1 MDIDG
6 LSEKTI
12 NQFYLE
18 LGLRKLSD
26 IYDLTYEQLIKLDKF
41 KDKKVENLLSS
52 IEKSKN
58 VSLSA
63 FIYALG
69 IKNVGTKTAKD
80 LVQNFKTF
88 DKIRNASYEDLVA
101 IRDVGETVAQS
112 IFDYFNNEENKEEIE
127 RLFKKGIKPKAV
139 ETNENLKL
147 AGKRVVL
154 TGSLSISRLQATKLL
169 EENGAVVL
177 SSVGKETNLVVAGEN
192 AGSKLEKARALG
204 IEIIGEQEFFNL
216 IKK

>member
-1 MDIDG
+1 M
-6 LSEKTI
+6 
-12 NQFYLE
+12 
-18 LGLRKLSD
+18 
-26 IYDLTYEQLIKLDKF
+26 
-41 KDKKVENLLSS
+41 
-52 IEKSKN
+52 KSKN

-127 RLFKKGIKPKAV
+127 RLLAKGINPKAA

-147 AGKRVVL
+147 AGKKVVL

-177 SSVGKETNLVVAGEN
+177 SSVGKETNLVIAGEN

>member
-1 MDIDG
+1 M
-6 LSEKTI
+6 S
-12 NQFYLE
+12 
-18 LGLRKLSD
+18 
-26 IYDLTYEQLIKLDKF
+26 
-41 KDKKVENLLSS
+41 
-52 IEKSKN
+52 
-58 VSLSA
+58 
-63 FIYALG
+63 
-69 IKNVGTKTAKD
+69 
-80 LVQNFKTF
+80 
-88 DKIRNASYEDLVA
+88 
-101 IRDVGETVAQS
+101 
-112 IFDYFNNEENKEEIE
+112 EENKEEIE

-177 SSVGKETNLVVAGEN
+177 SSVGKETNLVVADETRGKG
-192 AGSKLEKARALG
+192 AITLEKARALG